1 MHLFEKHLK
10 IFQHSTINH
19 CNSANCCNIM
29 LNIVN
34 KLRYHLYNYLDF
46 VELMLDLSEKYLI
59 GLELLL
65 NWNYKKQVITG

>member
-1 MHLFEKHLK
+1 
-10 IFQHSTINH
+10 
-19 CNSANCCNIM
+19 M